1 MLKVK
6 NLLLFFCLSACI
18 NNADK
23 PSLNYTQEIRGV
35 VRGSNLEKKTETE
48 TEAKAISK
56 NFKSNLDHAIS
67 NHPNVIA
74 ASKASRAALARISS
88 ADSALKPQVTGSAM
102 SGLYKSDLSVSKTST
117 GAAVNARV
125 SQVVYDGGAAL
136 GGIASAQLDYEL
148 ALNSTIISVN
158 EVAGKAAGVWLDVWR
173 AQSDLASMESLEQQV
188 KPHVE
193 QAERMAKL
201 GMIDRTVSDMIK
213 SRLLELELAKQ
224 NSLSQLNAAR
234 YSFSKYFQQDVWELS
249 FPERVFEEKLL
260 DIGGVEIDAIPN
272 LRDSALNV
280 LLAKER
286 QKLAK
291 SKYAPR
297 VALEVGASSPMD
309 PADNPSG
316 QAGVNLTYVF
326 YDGGKRDADL
336 EVSAEEVKRAES
348 VVSATRMRVESSVN
362 ELREQRKNLNST
374 FDLAI
379 KRREVVLDQ
388 LKIAETQIKTGQAD
402 IAKVFDL
409 KLSLH
414 ELEASIRNTRAELR
428 RVEYELGAL
437 LGVFDHTNESRG

>member
-1 MLKVK
+1 M
-6 NLLLFFCLSACI
+6 
-18 NNADK
+18 
-23 PSLNYTQEIRGV
+23 
-35 VRGSNLEKKTETE
+35 
-48 TEAKAISK
+48 
-56 NFKSNLDHAIS
+56 
-67 NHPNVIA
+67 
-74 ASKASRAALARISS
+74 
-88 ADSALKPQVTGSAM
+88 
-102 SGLYKSDLSVSKTST
+102 
-117 GAAVNARV
+117 NARV
-125 SQVVYDGGAAL
+125 SQVVYDGGATL

-148 ALNSTIISVN
+148 ALNSTMISVN

-173 AQSDLASMESLEQQV
+173 AQSDLASMKALEQKV

-193 QAERMAKL
+193 QADRMAKL

-224 NSLSQLNAAR
+224 NSLSRLNAAR
-234 YSFSKYFQQDVWELS
+234 YSFSKYFKQDVWELS
-249 FPERVFEEKLL
+249 FPERVFEEELL
-260 DIGGVEIDAIPN
+260 DIGGVEIDTIPS

-348 VVSATRMRVESSVN
+348 VVSATRMRVEGSVN
-362 ELREQRKNLNST
+362 ELREQRDNLNAT
-374 FDLAI
+374 YELAI
-379 KRREVVLDQ
+379 KRKEVVLDQ
-388 LKIAETQIKTGQAD
+388 LQIAETQIKTGQAD

-409 KLSLH
+409 KLSIH
-414 ELEASIRNTRAELR
+414 ELDASMRNTRADLR

-437 LGVFDHTNESRG
+437 LGVFDYENESRG